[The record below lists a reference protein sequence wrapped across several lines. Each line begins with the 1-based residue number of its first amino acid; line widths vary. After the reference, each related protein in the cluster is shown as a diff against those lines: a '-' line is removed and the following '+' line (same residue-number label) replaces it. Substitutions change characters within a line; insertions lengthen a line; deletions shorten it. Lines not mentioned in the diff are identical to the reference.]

1 MTLLN
6 NLRES
11 EMGVERVV
19 SAALDELLMAG
30 AVGGAVD
37 VGSVEEG
44 ASESDVL

>member
-11 EMGVERVV
+11 EMCVERAV

-37 VGSVEEG
+37 VGSAEG